1 MTRVL
6 VHAHS
11 TWSHDGHLPLDAY
24 LDLAPR
30 IGCSVV
36 LLSEHEETGWTPERY
51 DAYARICASL
61 STPSVRLIPGIEF
74 NQQGHHLLCY
84 GLRAFPRRPSPTADL
99 AADVHRQGCRLT
111 LAHPCKSEWWIPSPI
126 LDAVDAIEIWNSKW
140 IYDGEPGP
148 HPRSRRLAVAPQK
161 DVLIG
166 QDVHKVKHL
175 SPLVLVTYGSAAD
188 VLDDIAYRRYHMA
201 WRDRHWSQEELL
213 RDDYAVTSPT
223 RARLH
228 HVALNAAL
236 RGYRLT
242 RQMLHAP
249 ATPSS
254 WHGRRARLLSPAI
267 WLREAP
273 LPLVSVILPVRN
285 EAAFIDR
292 ALSSVL
298 AQDYPADRVEILVA
312 DGDSTDGTQAIVR
325 DMARIAPGRVRLI
338 DNPDRI
344 VPTGLNAAIQAATGD
359 VIVRVDGHCEIA
371 PDYIRR
377 AVDRL
382 SRDGVEC
389 VGGRL
394 DTIGETHRARVIAA
408 AMSAP
413 FGVGGSAFRSG
424 GAISSLTDTVAFP
437 AFTRA
442 ALQRAGPFDEELIRN
457 QDDEYSY
464 RLRRFGGRI
473 LLATDLH
480 ARYYSRATRRGL
492 WRQCRQYGYWKVR
505 VLQKHPW
512 QMRLRQAVPTL
523 FVASLAIA
531 LVLLLLTRSRAALSL
546 LALILVSYFTAAI
559 AASWRAARRTAGGW
573 RDLLPWLPL
582 TFATMHVAYGIGSL
596 VGLVAFWRR
605 WGRIGHEEVQVHAR
619 NRPILPP
626 RHS

>member
-24 LDLAPR
+24 HDLAR
-30 IGCSVV
+30 LIDCQVV

-51 DAYARICASL
+51 EMYVRVCDSL
-61 STPSVRLIPGIEF
+61 STWSVRLVPGIEF
-74 NQQGHHLLCY
+74 NQQGYHILCY
-84 GLRAFPRRPSPTADL
+84 GLRTLPRRPSSMADL
-99 AADVHRQGCRLT
+99 AADVHKQGCRLT
-111 LAHPCKSEWWIPSPI
+111 LAHPCKRNWHIPPDI
-126 LDAVDAIEIWNSKW
+126 LAAVDDIEIWNSKW
-140 IYDGEPGP
+140 IYDGRVP
-148 HPRSRRLAVAPQK
+148 HPRTCRLAPTKGA
-161 DVLIG
+161 LIG

-175 SPLVLVTYGSAAD
+175 SPLVLVTRGGATAED
-188 VLDDIAYRRYHMA
+188 VLGAIATGGYEIA
-201 WRDRHWSQEELL
+201 WRDRRWSPRALRAEGMTGSVRADVHRLWLDLADGGYSAVRRLL
-213 RDDYAVTSPT
+213 R
-223 RARLH
+223 
-228 HVALNAAL
+228 
-236 RGYRLT
+236 
-242 RQMLHAP
+242 AP
-249 ATPSS
+249 AVSGS
-254 WHGRRARLLSPAI
+254 WHKRRGALLSPAI
-267 WLREAP
+267 WLRDAP
-273 LPLVSVILPVRN
+273 LPMVSAILPVRN
-285 EAAFIDR
+285 EEGFIVQ
-292 ALSSVL
+292 ALSAVL
-298 AQDYPADRVEILVA
+298 AQDYPADRLEILVV
-312 DGDSTDGTQAIVR
+312 DGDSSDHTRTIVEG
-325 DMARIAPGRVRLI
+325 IINLAPGRIRLI
-338 DNPDRI
+338 DNADRI
-344 VPTGLNAAIQAATGD
+344 VSTGLNAAIEAATGE

-424 GAISSLTDTVAFP
+424 GAVSSLTDTVAFP

-464 RLRRFGGRI
+464 RLRRLGGRI
-473 LLATDLH
+473 LLANDLH
-480 ARYYSRATRRGL
+480 ARYYSRASFRGL

-512 QMRLRQAVPTL
+512 QMRPRQAVPAL
-523 FVASLAIA
+523 FVACLAIA
-531 LVLLLLTRSRAALSL
+531 ATLFFLTTSRAALAL

-559 AASWRAARRTAGGW
+559 VASWRTVGRTARGW

-596 VGLVAFWRR
+596 VGFVAFWRR

>member
-1 MTRVL
+1 M
-6 VHAHS
+6 
-11 TWSHDGHLPLDAY
+11 
-24 LDLAPR
+24 
-30 IGCSVV
+30 
-36 LLSEHEETGWTPERY
+36 
-51 DAYARICASL
+51 
-61 STPSVRLIPGIEF
+61 
-74 NQQGHHLLCY
+74 
-84 GLRAFPRRPSPTADL
+84 
-99 AADVHRQGCRLT
+99 
-111 LAHPCKSEWWIPSPI
+111 PSPI

-140 IYDGEPGP
+140 IYDGASGP
-148 HPRSRRLAVAPQK
+148 HPQSRRLAPEKA
-161 DVLIG
+161 VLIG
-166 QDVHKVKHL
+166 QDIHKVKHL
-175 SPLVLVTYGSAAD
+175 SPLVLVTHGAASD
-188 VLDDIAYRRYHMA
+188 VLDDLANNRYHFA
-201 WRDRHWSQEELL
+201 WRDRCWSPAEL
-213 RDDYAVTSPT
+213 RGDDYAVTSPT

-228 HVALNAAL
+228 HVTLNAAL
-236 RGYRLT
+236 RGYRTT
-242 RQMLHAP
+242 RRLLRAP
-249 ATPSS
+249 AAPSS
-254 WHGRRARLLSPAI
+254 WHGRRARLLTPAI
-267 WLREAP
+267 WLRDVP
-273 LPLVSVILPVRN
+273 WPTVSVILPVRN
-285 EAAFIDR
+285 EASFIDR
-292 ALSSVL
+292 ALLSVL

-325 DMARIAPGRVRLI
+325 DIARRAPGRLRLI

-344 VPTGLNAAIQAATGD
+344 VPTGLNAAIEVATGE

-394 DTIGETHRARVIAA
+394 DTIGETPRARVVAA
-408 AMSAP
+408 AMSAS

-424 GAISSLTDTVAFP
+424 GAMSSLTDTVAFP
-437 AFTRA
+437 AITRA

-464 RLRRFGGRI
+464 RLRRLGGRI
-473 LLATDLH
+473 LLANDLH
-480 ARYYSRATRRGL
+480 ATYYSRATLRGL

-512 QMRLRQAVPTL
+512 QMRLRQAVPAL
-523 FVASLAIA
+523 FVASLGIS
-531 LVLLLLTRSRAALSL
+531 LGLIFLTTSRAAML
-546 LALILVSYFTAAI
+546 LPALMLVSYFTAAI
-559 AASWRAARRTAGGW
+559 TASWRAARRSARGW
-573 RDLLPWLPL
+573 RELLPWLPL